1 MTGKGPN
8 RRRLVALAALLASA
22 VLIGLALERVLG
34 GADGDGLVRPRG
46 NSSLTH
52 ARAFGGHPLYFA
64 GDAVLGHGLEAV
76 VRIDRT
82 SPARHTEFRFLYGAC
97 RARSDQGCGVPLVIL
112 LWPACYRYETRYSIP
127 PRQRRTIRGVPARV
141 ALDGSRL
148 ELYPARTTI
157 VVQGAAVSSRADL
170 LAVARQ
176 LRGLNVP
183 LRAGAPLPPRPPHAG
198 RTLRCRSRAS

>member
-1 MTGKGPN
+1 MTGKGRN
-8 RRRLVALAALLASA
+8 RHRTVAALLLASA
-22 VLIGLALERVLG
+22 VLIGLAIGRVLG
-34 GADGDGLVRPRG
+34 GTDGDGLVRPRG
-46 NSSLTH
+46 NSSLAQ

-64 GDAVLGHGLEAV
+64 GDAVLGHDLEAV
-76 VRIDRT
+76 VRIERT

-97 RARSDQGCGVPLVIL
+97 RARSDQGCGAPLVIL

-127 PRQRRTIRGVPARV
+127 PRERRRIRAVPARV

-148 ELYPARTTI
+148 ELYPASTTI
-157 VVQGAAVSSRADL
+157 VVQGAAVSSRTDL
-170 LAVARQ
+170 LAIARQ

-198 RTLRCRSRAS
+198 RTLRCRMRTS

>member
-97 RARSDQGCGVPLVIL
+97 RARSDQGCGVPLV
-112 LWPACYRYETRYSIP
+112 S
-127 PRQRRTIRGVPARV
+127 QRRTIRGVPARV

-198 RTLRCRSRAS
+198 RTLRCGSRAS